1 MKSYRNYFSFLLVV
15 HFLSAIDDGSD
26 ILLWSLKSLSPCI
39 REGGETCSTNFSFT
53 IHQTAKNVNDF
64 DLLQPLKRV
73 LSEWLGKE
81 GVSSLWREE
90 KENKRQKERKRER
103 ERKNITNNDSCP
115 RRFTLDENRQGF
127 LLYPLRSRDIPYEHS
142 SLEGLQAS
150 STGKSCGSLDG
161 SWCLDFQAQIFC
173 DGLHNPEDEGSRFFL
188 NVGNTLPADTPLNPR
203 RLVCPA
209 SQF

>member
-26 ILLWSLKSLSPCI
+26 ILLWSLKPLSPYI
-39 REGGETCSTNFSFT
+39 RERGEPCSTNFSFT

-90 KENKRQKERKRER
+90 KENKGQKERER
-103 ERKNITNNDSCP
+103 ERKSITNNDSCP

-127 LLYPLRSRDIPYEHS
+127 LLYPLRSRDMPYEYS

-150 STGKSCGSLDG
+150 STGKSYGSLDG
-161 SWCLDFQAQIFC
+161 SWCLDFQDKYFVISSTNFSAQVSLFINNMF
-173 DGLHNPEDEGSRFFL
+173 
-188 NVGNTLPADTPLNPR
+188 VTLLSPT
-203 RLVCPA
+203 C
-209 SQF
+209 FEH